1 MSRKQKVWMAACVV
15 GILFGLVGITQAYIE
30 HRANQNLAKI
40 EPYIQ
45 ELMAHRKDPEK
56 LAELSR
62 QSPYDEIFL
71 TWLLRSIHLSPQT
84 DKSIAKEV
92 ALSSLISQSGHQL
105 WLALQAFEEMVN
117 GPSRAQIK
125 VAKATGK
132 KHLLQDVQLDLSASL
147 RGAFAKC
154 RSKLTAFY
162 DDPPWYWTA
171 SYEAAFPEKTPAC
184 SSLERI
190 AKHELNAIQD
200 PTD

>member
-1 MSRKQKVWMAACVV
+1 MSTKQKVWMAACVV

-30 HRANQNLAKI
+30 HRANENLAKI

-92 ALSSLISQSGHQL
+92 ALSSLASQSGHQL
-105 WLALQAFEEMVN
+105 WLALQASEEMVN

-132 KHLLQDVQLDLSASL
+132 KHLLQDVQLDFPANF
-147 RGAFAKC
+147 REAFSKC
-154 RSKLTAFY
+154 QSKLNAY
-162 DDPPWYWTA
+162 YADPPWYWTA
-171 SYEAAFPEKTPAC
+171 SYEAAFPEKAPAC
-184 SSLERI
+184 PTLEKF
-190 AKHELNAIQD
+190 AKHELNAIAG